1 MKKYKL
7 LQDYP
12 LLPNTMKAGFE
23 VEWNNPLNAYHHA
36 LTLDVFTK
44 SEVEKYPK
52 FWKLIEISDFQITS
66 FRGVKGLCLEG
77 KVYTIG
83 ADGKFSRHGMS
94 LNCMLSEGNCVDSGV
109 LEILSVRRNVDYIEF
124 TLGDKI
130 APEPF
135 VRGRKFTRIDKIY
148 YNEHNQ
154 LSYSTNKGTAP
165 CTFVFG
171 QDTSHYKS
179 PILITEDRVEL
190 FEGDYYYRVLPN
202 FTVTRATIKGRFI
215 YAYLGAKL
223 FSTEGAALN
232 HVIYHKKMLSVKDV
246 FEAWKES
253 KPDDLINLGFLENI
267 KNLVD
272 KRVKR

>member
-1 MKKYKL
+1 ML
-7 LQDYP
+7 
-12 LLPNTMKAGFE
+12 
-23 VEWNNPLNAYHHA
+23 
-36 LTLDVFTK
+36 
-44 SEVEKYPK
+44 EVEKNPK
-52 FWKLIEISDFQITS
+52 FWKLIEIPDFQITS
-66 FRGVKGLCLEG
+66 FRGIKGFCLG
-77 KVYTIG
+77 G
-83 ADGKFSRHGMS
+83 SDGTFR
-94 LNCMLSEGNCVDSGV
+94 SEGHPTNLSGVSLHSMLHEGNSVDSGCF
-109 LEILSVRRNVDYIEF
+109 EIFSIVRVSDGEKF
-124 TLGDKI
+124 TLLDKI

>member
-7 LQDYP
+7 IKKYP
-12 LLPNTMKAGFE
+12 SLPSTMEIGFE
-23 VEWNNPLNAYHHA
+23 VEWDIYLRRYHHA
-36 LTLDVFTK
+36 LTLDLFY
-44 SEVEKYPK
+44 EDWVENFPE
-52 FWKLIEISDFQITS
+52 FWEKVIIKEFKILFQI
-66 FRGVKGLCLEG
+66 K
-77 KVYTIG
+77 
-83 ADGKFSRHGMS
+83 DGYLFDEVI
-94 LNCMLSEGNCVDSGV
+94 EGNGISECLGSAVGKDKIIKV
-109 LEILSVRRNVDYIEF
+109 KRLSDGEKF
-124 TLGDKI
+124 TLLDKI
-130 APEPF
+130 TPEPF
-135 VRGRKFTRIDKIY
+135 VRGRKFTVVDKIY
-148 YNEHNQ
+148 FNEHNQ
-154 LSYSTNKGTAP
+154 LSYSTNKGTSP

-215 YAYLGAKL
+215 NAYPGAKL
-223 FSTEGAALN
+223 FSTEEAALK

-253 KPDDLINLGFLENI
+253 KSTYPISISFLENI